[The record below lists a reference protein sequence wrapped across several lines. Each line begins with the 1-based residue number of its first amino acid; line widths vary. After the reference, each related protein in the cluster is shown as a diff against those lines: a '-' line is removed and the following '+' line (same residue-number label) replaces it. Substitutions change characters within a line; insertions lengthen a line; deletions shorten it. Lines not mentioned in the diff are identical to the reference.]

1 MFNVIDINPLRALA
15 KRASERIGD
24 PNVAQRFE
32 KIALDQLLKDP
43 RNFRQ
48 ALAHDIDKAPQW
60 ARDAHQRGEEL
71 SVYRA
76 NGALAARLHTVARR
90 IADALRVSQTAEEKR
105 LDDALTIAEA
115 REFIAKFGRVN
126 FDTAAR
132 KSVAF
137 SRVLARWQEEDDA
150 KRLCDAQTLVLLG
163 GLIWYR
169 ISSVAELRRV
179 GQEFRN
185 CLARTTRSSA
195 YGGQLAQGRAQ
206 FWVLRDVWGRGR
218 IVAMAPAPQATHFL
232 EVKGPNNKPIP
243 SDDPSL
249 VQLGLMIGVRP
260 RAPEPPPPPPSGPA
274 GLAATLAALAQPCRC
289 TLCNPLSSRAFRLR
303 RSGGAP

>member
-15 KRASERIGD
+15 KRASERISD
-24 PNVAQRFE
+24 QSVAPRFE
-32 KIALDQLLKDP
+32 KIALDRLLKDP
-43 RNFRQ
+43 RNFRP
-48 ALAHDIDKAPQW
+48 ARTSDIDKAPDW
-60 ARDAHQRGEEL
+60 AKEAHARGEEL
-71 SVYRA
+71 SVYRP

-90 IADALRVSQTAEEKR
+90 IADALFVSQTPESKR
-105 LDDALTIAEA
+105 PDDAKTITEA

-132 KSVAF
+132 KALAF

-150 KRLCDAQTLVLLG
+150 KRVCDSQTLVLLG
-163 GLIWYR
+163 GLIWRR

-185 CLARTTRSSA
+185 CLARTTRGSA
-195 YGGQLAQGRAQ
+195 YGSQLAQGRAQ
-206 FWVLRDVWGRGR
+206 FWVLRDVWGKGR

-232 EVKGPNNKPIP
+232 EVKGPNNRPVP
-243 SDDPSL
+243 SDDDAL
-249 VQLGLMIGVRP
+249 VQLGLMLGVRP
-260 RAPEPPPPPPSGPA
+260 RAPEPPPAPSGPA
-274 GLAATLAALAQPCRC
+274 SLAATLAALAQPCRC

-303 RSGGAP
+303 RSGAAP